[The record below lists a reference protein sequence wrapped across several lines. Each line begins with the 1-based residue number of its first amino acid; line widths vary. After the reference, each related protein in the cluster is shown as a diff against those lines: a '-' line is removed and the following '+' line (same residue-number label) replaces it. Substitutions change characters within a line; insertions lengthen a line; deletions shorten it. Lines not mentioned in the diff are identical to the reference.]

1 MTVSANTL
9 FRNPHVDVPD
19 VIKNVFQIFGSQWQV
34 YLLLTLA
41 QVGVG
46 ILLGLCYRLL
56 LYSALFQ
63 AVMNNVD
70 ADRSIRFLV
79 EHVVGSSGGGSTTR
93 LLEDSYSYY
102 DYSYNYNYNDGSEN
116 YYGFNPEDLT
126 KIFDALSEAI
136 GVLITFCLITILFI
150 FALVMISSTF
160 SGAMIRVTSE
170 VYAGSSATFRQA
182 LEHGWKKCFN
192 ILGFRFLYGIGLV
205 AITIVVFIL
214 PLMATI
220 DLESDDLESDDLAKI
235 IDDLANIISLMF
247 LLYLVLLV
255 IYTIISC
262 ALIAGEPS
270 IIVEKTSIIG
280 SFKRSWGLC
289 KSKICLIFCSV
300 FSLKFVEFII
310 YLIASKIA
318 GNFGFVT
325 LLIMGPFYAI
335 MATVLYITL
344 RMQSEELTQNDLA
357 QELSITHPQSDFVP
371 VSAEPIDEAPLSKD
385 EFVKAQVV

>member
-126 KIFDALSEAI
+126 KIFDALSEAK
-136 GVLITFCLITILFI
+136 GVLITFCLVTILFI

-214 PLMATI
+214 P
-220 DLESDDLESDDLAKI
+220 S
-235 IDDLANIISLMF
+235 NIISLMF

-318 GNFGFVT
+318 GIFGFVT